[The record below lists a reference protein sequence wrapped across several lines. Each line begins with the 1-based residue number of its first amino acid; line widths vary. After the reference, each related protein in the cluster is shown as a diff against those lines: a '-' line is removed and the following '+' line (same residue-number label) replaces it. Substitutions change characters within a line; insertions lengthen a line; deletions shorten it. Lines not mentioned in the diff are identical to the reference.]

1 MVLSSFTYQTK
12 VNDGE
17 DYESS
22 SIRKFVIMRKEVIKL
37 SDIKKS
43 VIAVTDSNKHR
54 NDRNVL
60 PNFHYI
66 LKTMKAIDDFEDKY
80 KFIKG
85 FYFANKDDL
94 PESDRTKVKVMM
106 DLAKMQLE
114 QHKGVKS
121 DERTN

>member
-1 MVLSSFTYQTK
+1 M
-12 VNDGE
+12 
-17 DYESS
+17 
-22 SIRKFVIMRKEVIKL
+22 IKL
-37 SDIKKS
+37 VEIKKS
-43 VIAVTDSNKHR
+43 VIAVTDSNKH
-54 NDRNVL
+54 RNVL

-106 DLAKMQLE
+106 DLAKMQLD

>member
-17 DYESS
+17 DYENS

-43 VIAVTDSNKHR
+43 VTAITDSNKHQ
-54 NDRNVL
+54 NVL
-60 PNFHYI
+60 PTFHYI
-66 LKTMKAIDDFEDKY
+66 LKTMKVIDDFDKKY
-80 KFIKG
+80 QFIKG

-106 DLAKMQLE
+106 DLAKMQME
-114 QHKGVKS
+114 QHKGVKA
-121 DERTN
+121 DERTD

>member
-1 MVLSSFTYQTK
+1 M
-12 VNDGE
+12 
-17 DYESS
+17 
-22 SIRKFVIMRKEVIKL
+22 IKL
-37 SDIKKS
+37 VEIKKS
-43 VIAVTDSNKHR
+43 VIAVTDSNKH
-54 NDRNVL
+54 RNVL

-106 DLAKMQLE
+106 DLAKMQLD
-114 QHKGVKS
+114 QNKGVKS

>member
-1 MVLSSFTYQTK
+1 M
-12 VNDGE
+12 E
-17 DYESS
+17 
-22 SIRKFVIMRKEVIKL
+22 
-37 SDIKKS
+37 IKKS

-66 LKTMKAIDDFEDKY
+66 LKTMKVIDNFEDKY

-106 DLAKMQLE
+106 DLAKMQME
-114 QHKGVKS
+114 QHKENNNG
-121 DERTN
+121 

>member
-37 SDIKKS
+37 SNIKKP
-43 VIAVTDSNKHR
+43 VNALTDSNEHQ
-54 NDRNVL
+54 NVL
-60 PNFHYI
+60 PTFHYI
-66 LKTMKAIDDFEDKY
+66 LKTMKVIDNFEDKY

-85 FYFANKDDL
+85 FYFANKDDFNK
-94 PESDRTKVKVMM
+94 SDRTKVKVMM
-106 DLAKMQLE
+106 DLAKMQLD